1 MTETIHIIHTNDLH
15 SHFEHW
21 PKIRRYITHRQEELR
36 AQNSPYLTL
45 DLGDFMDRVHP
56 LTEGTDGQGNV
67 EVLNQVSYDFVT
79 LGNNE
84 GITNSKEELDHLF
97 NDATFEVLL
106 TNLEHP
112 DGSYPQWLIPEKRI
126 VTPNGTRIGIVALTA
141 YMPLSYVPFGWN
153 IREPLAVLEERI
165 PYLRKDVDVL
175 ILMSH
180 LGMPD
185 DKEIAMLYPE
195 IDVIIQ
201 SHTHHLLKE
210 GLTVNESLLAAAGRF
225 GEYVGE
231 VTLTVNEG
239 QILEKVAGVQQV
251 ALLEDS
257 PSDALEIDN
266 YMMQGNILLEKEV
279 VANLPVPL
287 LKQNTLIETT
297 LEAMK
302 SQSGCDVALVN
313 SGLFLTDLPTGPVTK
328 KTLHDC
334 LPHPM
339 NLIKVRLKGKDVIR
353 LVKEIEKN
361 RDFLRFF
368 KVVGMKFRGNIFG
381 EIWYDGITYEKHTG
395 KILWREQEIERE
407 EIYEIVT
414 VDHLAF
420 LPFFPTIEIAG
431 EIKLLGPDFLRTV
444 LGTYLNKKYK
454 IV

>member
-21 PKIRRYITHRQEELR
+21 PKIRRYITHRQAELR
-36 AQNSPYLTL
+36 EENSPYLTL

-56 LTEGTDGQGNV
+56 FTEATDGRGNV
-67 EVLNQVSYDFVT
+67 ELLNHISYDLVT

-84 GITNSKEELDHLF
+84 GITNSKEELDNLF
-97 NDATFEVLL
+97 NEATFEVLL
-106 TNLEHP
+106 SNLENP
-112 DGSYPQWLIPEKRI
+112 DGSYPQWLIPEKII
-126 VTPNGTRIGIVALTA
+126 VTPEGTRIGVLALTA

-153 IREPLAVLEERI
+153 IREPLSVLEERV
-165 PYLRKDVDVL
+165 PHLRKKVDVL
-175 ILMSH
+175 LLMSH

-210 GLTVNESLLAAAGRF
+210 GLTVNRSLLAAAGRF

-231 VTLTVNEG
+231 VTLTIEKG
-239 QILEKVAGVQQV
+239 QILEKKAGVQQV
-251 ALLEDS
+251 SLLEES
-257 PSDALEIDN
+257 PSDALEIDT
-266 YMMQGNILLEKEV
+266 YLVKGNTLLEGEV
-279 VANLPVPL
+279 VTTLPVPL

-302 SQSGCDVALVN
+302 DQSGCDVALVN
-313 SGLFLTDLPTGPVTK
+313 SGLFLTDLETGPVSK

-339 NLIKVRLKGKDVIR
+339 NLIKVCLKGKDVIR

-395 KILWREQEIERE
+395 KILWREQEIESE
-407 EIYEIVT
+407 EMYELVT

-431 EIKLLGPDFLRTV
+431 EITLLGPDFLRTV
-444 LGTYLNKKYK
+444 LGIYLNKKYK
-454 IV
+454 RE